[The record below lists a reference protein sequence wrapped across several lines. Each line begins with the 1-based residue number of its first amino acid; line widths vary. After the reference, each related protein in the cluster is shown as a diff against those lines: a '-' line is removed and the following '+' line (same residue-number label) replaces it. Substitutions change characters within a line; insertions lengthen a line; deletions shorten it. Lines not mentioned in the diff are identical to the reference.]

1 LIRTPDRA
9 QLYQFKVPLTL
20 AIMPTLMV
28 ELGELEQIFA
38 LPLVN
43 VNEILDLDTYK
54 INMVEG

>member
-1 LIRTPDRA
+1 
-9 QLYQFKVPLTL
+9 
-20 AIMPTLMV
+20 MPTLMV